1 MRFGILIIASALL
14 STAAGLAIGAF
25 TASNHLTHSLVRDAV
40 RPGSFTP
47 VPGSSTKMPDPRT
60 GAEIDWLLTLRLSH
74 RLSWSTTFVAIAD
87 GTLATAITDYMGP
100 SPDRPIAAA
109 GELQV
114 GFPFRSHSMNVFVF
128 ETYLSHEVASDGVQV
143 GRRLIPTRIML
154 AGWLG
159 NTALCAI
166 GLGIPSFAFQAVRS
180 KLRRRKDVCTTCGYN
195 VAGIPDRCPECGQ
208 ALPSPKN

>member
-1 MRFGILIIASALL
+1 MRFGILITASALL

-25 TASNHLTHSLVRDAV
+25 TASDHLTRNLVENALW
-40 RPGSFTP
+40 PGSFTP

-60 GAEIDWLLTLRLSH
+60 GEEIDWPLTLRLSH

-87 GTLATAITDYMGP
+87 RFYATALISYTGP
-100 SPDRPIAAA
+100 LLNRPIVAA
-109 GELQV
+109 GELQF
-114 GFPFRSHSMNVFVF
+114 GYPFRSHSMNVFVF
-128 ETYLSHEVASDGVQV
+128 ETHLLDEVASDGVQV
-143 GRRLIPTRIML
+143 GRRLVPTRIML
-154 AGWLG
+154 AGWLA

-195 VAGIPDRCPECGQ
+195 VAGIRDRCPECGQ
-208 ALPSPKN
+208 ALTSPKT